1 MNQKT
6 HYARLLKAGATIED
20 LEVLNYIN
28 NKYQE
33 E

>member
-6 HYARLLKAGATIED
+6 HYKQLLKAGATYEDIEI
-20 LEVLNYIN
+20 LNYIN